1 MIKKK
6 YGQHFLINKEICK
19 KITEK
24 LSFKKYNELIE
35 IGPGKGALT
44 KFIDYDKTTL
54 IEIDNDCVKYIKNNF
69 PKFKNKIIQKDFL
82 KIENKYFKNKKIGI
96 IGNFPY
102 NISSQIVFKIIEN
115 KKNIFE
121 VVGMFQ
127 KELAERICSK
137 EGSKKYGIISV
148 LTQLYYNTEYLFEVN
163 QDQFF
168 PKPKVMSAVIRLQKK
183 EKINYKINE
192 TKIKKILKT
201 SFNQRRKKLKNS
213 LSKINFHLEKEN
225 NIFDKRPEQLSLEEF
240 IFLSQNIKN
249 EI

>member
-1 MIKKK
+1 M
-6 YGQHFLINKEICK
+6 
-19 KITEK
+19 
-24 LSFKKYNELIE
+24 
-35 IGPGKGALT
+35 
-44 KFIDYDKTTL
+44 
-54 IEIDNDCVKYIKNNF
+54 
-69 PKFKNKIIQKDFL
+69 
-82 KIENKYFKNKKIGI
+82 
-96 IGNFPY
+96 
-102 NISSQIVFKIIEN
+102 
-115 KKNIFE
+115 FE
-121 VVGMFQ
+121 

-163 QDQFF
+163 PDQFF
-168 PKPKVMSAVIRLQKK
+168 PKPKVTSAVIRLQKK

-192 TKIKKILKT
+192 KKIKKILKT